1 MGSWPN
7 SLALSV
13 AAGKENSLD
22 KARSALAA
30 VRLSG
35 LPVGCVDKTHARGAL
50 QFLSFPQ
57 SKHPADPGVPE
68 A

>member
-13 AAGKENSLD
+13 ATEKENSLD

-30 VRLSG
+30 ARLSG
-35 LPVGCVDKTHARGAL
+35 LPVGCVDKNHARGAL
-50 QFLSFPQ
+50 QLLSFPQ
-57 SKHPADPGVPE
+57 SKHPKDPGVPK